1 MWESYGDF
9 VRVQI
14 NRKTLAQ
21 IEASLHQKRT
31 VQFHALGASRPR
43 ALKFVFDFHLPGQDR
58 QLSRRRCLFQIYPV
72 VNDDTR
78 LQMRDVNESRAQRRS
93 SSPTLSWAACTGHLS
108 KRRKIITTTAAI
120 VSAISVNAT
129 GHENACWRECLALG
143 VEG

>member
-43 ALKFVFDFHLPGQDR
+43 ALKFVFDFHPPRQDR
-58 QLSRRRCLFQIYPV
+58 QLGRRRCLFQIYPV

-78 LQMRDVNESRAQRRS
+78 LQMADVNKSRAQIFS
-93 SSPTLSWAACTGHLS
+93 EALE
-108 KRRKIITTTAAI
+108 
-120 VSAISVNAT
+120 IS
-129 GHENACWRECLALG
+129 LAFMCHVHWPSLQ
-143 VEG
+143 